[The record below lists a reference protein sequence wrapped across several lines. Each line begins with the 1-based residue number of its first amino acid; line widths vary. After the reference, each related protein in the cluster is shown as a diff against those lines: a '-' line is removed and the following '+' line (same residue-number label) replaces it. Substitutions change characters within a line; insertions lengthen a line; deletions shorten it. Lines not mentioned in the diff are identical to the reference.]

1 MIELK
6 VTSLLPTRLDKYLMQ
21 EFPALGLG
29 RLNKALRE
37 NKIKLNVDRHTYFV
51 QALIY
56 ADAFKIAVRL
66 AIYFV
71 FAVYFCTYRKTFSGK
86 ILT

>member
-29 RLNKALRE
+29 R
-37 NKIKLNVDRHTYFV
+37 
-51 QALIY
+51 
-56 ADAFKIAVRL
+56 
-66 AIYFV
+66 
-71 FAVYFCTYRKTFSGK
+71 
-86 ILT
+86 